1 MHSNEIN
8 NFYITRL
15 LFQKTMY
22 RLDYDNW
29 VNSTEYKYKGDVNV
43 RKIIFEKIQK
53 DLDNNQYSVLKDSDI
68 LDIRTKYI

>member
-1 MHSNEIN
+1 MI
-8 NFYITRL
+8 
-15 LFQKTMY
+15 
-22 RLDYDNW
+22 NW

-68 LDIRTKYI
+68 LEPNTVAFTKELPLMKFKFTELEFLNE